1 MLQILSNARR
11 TGLLSISSSRG
22 TGEIY
27 LDSGRVVD
35 AIYGGLRG
43 EEAFYQIVGWEDGT
57 FSLDPDVLMLGATIN
72 RSTDGLIMEGLR
84 RLDES
89 KK

>member
-1 MLQILSNARR
+1 V
-11 TGLLSISSSRG
+11 
-22 TGEIY
+22 GEIY

-35 AIYGGLRG
+35 AIYSGLRG
-43 EEAFYQIVGWEDGT
+43 EEAFYQIIGWEDGT
-57 FSLDPDVLMLGATIN
+57 FNLDPDVLMLGSTIN

-89 KK
+89 KR